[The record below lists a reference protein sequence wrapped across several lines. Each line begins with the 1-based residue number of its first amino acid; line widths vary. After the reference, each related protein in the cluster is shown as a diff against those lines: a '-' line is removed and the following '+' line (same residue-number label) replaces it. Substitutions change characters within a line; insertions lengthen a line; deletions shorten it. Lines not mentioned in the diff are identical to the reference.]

1 MFRIAR
7 SRPLLSL
14 TTSTITAS
22 TTYAYYV
29 EHRSKKEVLD
39 QVHVLP
45 REYSRG
51 EIIQF
56 WQQRPITVI
65 SRIGS
70 IASEL
75 IPVIGKYVY
84 DFKICARDSE
94 ELQQQH
100 AVELKAALTRLGP
113 AFVS

>member
-1 MFRIAR
+1 MNRG
-7 SRPLLSL
+7 
-14 TTSTITAS
+14 
-22 TTYAYYV
+22 
-29 EHRSKKEVLD
+29 
-39 QVHVLP
+39 HVLP

-51 EIIQF
+51 EIIQY
-56 WQQRPITVI
+56 WQQRPITVL
-65 SRIGS
+65 SRIYS

-75 IPVIGKYVY
+75 FPVMGKYVY
-84 DFKICARDSE
+84 DFKICSRDSE